1 MTEYKVTLR
10 FRLPGDPDIRAIVA
24 WLERIITAAGGSGVA
39 VEVFDSQKEHSNPN
53 G

>member
-1 MTEYKVTLR
+1 MTEYQVSLR

-24 WLERIITAAGGSGVA
+24 WLERIIAAAGGSGVA
-39 VEVFDSQKEHSNPN
+39 VQVFDSKEQSNSH

>member
-24 WLERIITAAGGSGVA
+24 WLERIITAAGGSGIA
-39 VEVFDSQKEHSNPN
+39 VIRFEKEHAHPN